1 MGQSLKDIL
10 GCLLVSLLAATSH
23 AAIGQADE
31 TGDKVRGKQLAVEQC
46 RRCHVIPGEGN
57 MSVGNSPSF
66 KAMVTSKADDWRHKF
81 EVFYALR
88 PHASFV
94 KVQEFR
100 SSPEFPLGV
109 APVTISLED
118 IRHLLAYVD
127 ELGRD
132 LRKP

>member
-1 MGQSLKDIL
+1 M
-10 GCLLVSLLAATSH
+10 AF
-23 AAIGQADE
+23 AAIWLPCTAAADE
-31 TGDKVRGKQLAVEQC
+31 AGDKTLGKQLAVEQC

-57 MSVGNSPSF
+57 MGVGNSPSF
-66 KAMVTSKADDWRHKF
+66 KAMVTSSAHDWRYKF

-100 SSPEFPLGV
+100 SAPEFPLGV

-118 IRHLLAYVD
+118 IKHLLAYVD
-127 ELGRD
+127 ELAQG
-132 LRKP
+132 LRKQ